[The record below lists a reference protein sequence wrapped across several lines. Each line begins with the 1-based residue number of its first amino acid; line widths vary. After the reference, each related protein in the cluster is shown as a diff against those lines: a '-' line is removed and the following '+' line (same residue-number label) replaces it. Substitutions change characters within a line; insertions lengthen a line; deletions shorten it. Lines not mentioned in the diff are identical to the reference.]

1 MKTPSLGRGLLIAA
15 SLLILA
21 TVITVIA
28 LTPSPAEHRQ
38 VQRDA
43 AVLSDL
49 ELLGNAV
56 ELWQREHG
64 QLPPDLVPV
73 VALPGVDLQLAPAD
87 GGPAYVYR
95 PLDAH
100 RYQLCAHFL
109 TDTADNRFGR
119 PYRADRAHP
128 AGEHCFTHQGP
139 SVAADASVAT
149 TLPASNEAGQP
160 DTVVDTPPVTP

>member
-1 MKTPSLGRGLLIAA
+1 MKTQSLGRALLIAA
-15 SLLILA
+15 SVLIVA
-21 TVITVIA
+21 TIACVIA
-28 LTPSPAEHRQ
+28 LTPSPAEHRL

-49 ELLGNAV
+49 EQLGNAV

-73 VALPGVDLQLAPAD
+73 VAQPGVALQLAPAD

-95 PLDAH
+95 PIDAR

-119 PYRADRAHP
+119 PHPADRAHP
-128 AGEHCFTHQGP
+128 AGQHCFTHQAP
-139 SVAADASVAT
+139 AIAAAAATEAVDVAGDAAAAAATDATPVA
-149 TLPASNEAGQP
+149 Q
-160 DTVVDTPPVTP
+160 

>member
-1 MKTPSLGRGLLIAA
+1 MKTQSLGRALLIAA
-15 SLLILA
+15 SALITA
-21 TVITVIA
+21 TVIAVIA

-49 ELLGNAV
+49 EQLGNAV

-73 VALPGVDLQLAPAD
+73 LALPGVDLPLAPAD

-95 PLDAH
+95 PVDAR

-119 PYRADRAHP
+119 PQPADRAHP
-128 AGEHCFTHQGP
+128 AGQHCFTHQAPAVSPAAATEAVGP
-139 SVAADASVAT
+139 
-149 TLPASNEAGQP
+149 GP
-160 DTVVDTPPVTP
+160 DTDMNATPAAQ